1 MSSNHTVTISLR
13 LYIDNPDD
21 KKIYTYIKQGKNKE
35 SLSASAY
42 IKKKILKLME
52 IQEVERE
59 QETSLKRI
67 EYLLRTNQNELL
79 ENINKLIKE
88 QKLQVISDR
97 NAMNIVKLSSDIENE
112 LPEESSSL
120 PDNLQQVLSIF
131 E

>member
-21 KKIYTYIKQGKNKE
+21 KKIYTYIKQGKKKE
-35 SLSASAY
+35 SLSASAF
-42 IKKKILKLME
+42 IKKKILRLME

-79 ENINKLIKE
+79 EKINKLIQE
-88 QKLQVISDR
+88 QKLQVISDTNGTDIGR
-97 NAMNIVKLSSDIENE
+97 LSSDTENE

-120 PDNLQQVLSIF
+120 PDALLQVLSIF

>member
-1 MSSNHTVTISLR
+1 MLM
-13 LYIDNPDD
+13 
-21 KKIYTYIKQGKNKE
+21 
-35 SLSASAY
+35 
-42 IKKKILKLME
+42 LKLME

>member
-52 IQEVERE
+52 IQEAERE
-59 QETSLKRI
+59 QETSLKRV

-79 ENINKLIKE
+79 EKINKLIKE

>member
-21 KKIYTYIKQGKNKE
+21 KKIYTYIKQGKKKE
-35 SLSASAY
+35 SLSASAF
-42 IKKKILKLME
+42 IKKKLLRLME

-67 EYLLRTNQNELL
+67 EYLLRINQNELL
-79 ENINKLIKE
+79 EKIKKLIKE
-88 QKLQVISDR
+88 QKLQVISDTNGTDIGR
-97 NAMNIVKLSSDIENE
+97 LSSDTKNE

-120 PDNLQQVLSIF
+120 PDALLQVLSIF

>member
-35 SLSASAY
+35 SLSASAF

-52 IQEVERE
+52 IQEAERE
-59 QETSLKRI
+59 QETSLKRV

-79 ENINKLIKE
+79 EKINKLIKE